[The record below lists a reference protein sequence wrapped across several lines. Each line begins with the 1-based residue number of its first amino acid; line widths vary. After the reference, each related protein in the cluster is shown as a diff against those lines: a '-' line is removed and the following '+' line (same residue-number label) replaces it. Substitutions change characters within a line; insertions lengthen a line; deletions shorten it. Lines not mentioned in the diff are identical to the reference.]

1 MAEQIFLSD
10 VLYQSSGAGEDVF
23 VGTSL
28 FNEELAVTGSSKFY
42 QFGKWSD
49 NDASSVTTLHPF
61 GNYYTPEPP
70 VPRKF
75 LFKLHTV

>member
-1 MAEQIFLSD
+1 MSIRNIGSVQAVSTD
-10 VLYQSSGAGEDVF
+10 ASSLPNIGAVQTII
-23 VGTSL
+23 VHSTS
-28 FNEELAVTGSSKFY
+28 FY